1 MYLRYLNVP
10 LKNTQ
15 LVPQNAVRGIEEQK
29 IGQLYRKLEVKGSI
43 NSAI

>member
-10 LKNTQ
+10 LKNNQ

-29 IGQLYRKLEVKGSI
+29 IRQLYRKLEVKGSI
-43 NSAI
+43 NSAV